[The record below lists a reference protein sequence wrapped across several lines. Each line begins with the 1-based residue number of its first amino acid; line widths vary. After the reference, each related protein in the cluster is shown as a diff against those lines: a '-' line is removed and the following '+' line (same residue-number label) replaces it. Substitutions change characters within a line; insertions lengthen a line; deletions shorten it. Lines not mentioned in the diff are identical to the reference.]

1 MDMFDSHKKQL
12 KEYYELAKTEPD
24 SVNFAYQFI
33 KDIVPIYCNNGEKYV
48 NYRLLCDILGRIEE
62 LALTSDSVLEY
73 HSIFNA
79 SNPPCKDD
87 KISYIVWS
95 ARKELMNV
103 GSDSLDLCNYSFY
116 GLCGFAMK
124 DIAKKSADLGLKCKK
139 IQMFPGFSYYTIIP
153 WTHNFHCFNIIEF
166 DSKKYLVDITLEQFF
181 YKCDNHPGR
190 MGIYDLNGPSVGY
203 YMLKLNRGEELA
215 KKLLVD
221 GYVLLDDELFK
232 TYMDSFMLSFRNAL
246 YYEKNGIALPMEGII
261 LPQCD
266 DILPYNI
273 DQYISFL
280 NKKDNQVKHEG
291 YQCLGRQRK
300 LLKDP
305 KVSIFR

>member
-1 MDMFDSHKKQL
+1 MDMFDSHRKQL
-12 KEYYELAKTEPD
+12 SEYYELAKNEPEILN
-24 SVNFAYQFI
+24 VAYQFI
-33 KDIVPIYCNNGEKYV
+33 KDIAPNYCSNGGKLF
-48 NYRLLCDILGRIEE
+48 NYKMLCDILEGIEKR
-62 LALTSDSVLEY
+62 ALSSDSVLEY

-79 SNPPCKDD
+79 SKSPCKYD
-87 KISYIVWS
+87 KIKYIIWCV
-95 ARKELMNV
+95 RKELMDVNNKT
-103 GSDSLDLCNYSFY
+103 LDLCDFSFD
-116 GLCGFAMK
+116 GLCGISAK
-124 DIAKKSADLGLKCKK
+124 KVAKKSADLGFKCKT
-139 IQMFPGFSYYTIIP
+139 IQIFPGFSYYTIIP

-166 DSKKYLVDITLEQFF
+166 GSKKYLVDITLEQFF
-181 YKCDNHPGR
+181 CKCNNHPGR

-246 YYEKNGIALPMEGII
+246 YYEKNGITLPMEGII

-273 DQYISFL
+273 DQYMSFL

-305 KVSIFR
+305 KTSIFR